1 MLKSFWEVNTRT
13 VHKKTQTHQRSA
25 AEQDHEYDEGF
36 KPVVLHYDKAG
47 FPECPPAL
55 VLWSLLVD
63 LAALEPAHAACTHGV
78 HESVI
83 LLVI

>member
-1 MLKSFWEVNTRT
+1 MHIATITATYQCST
-13 VHKKTQTHQRSA
+13 

-55 VLWSLLVD
+55 ILAFLLVD
-63 LAALEPAHAACTHGV
+63 LAALEPAYTACRHIGNLGR
-78 HESVI
+78 EA
-83 LLVI
+83 